1 MRKNKFKLQE
11 QINRINELAGVNAA
25 AGKHLCV
32 VDIQPEYQSGFSY
45 FLNDF
50 ISFLNENYEHLANLT
65 FFYNGYDSLGMISES
80 DYKWWWIENGLED
93 YIVDQAIFYDKGY
106 AFFRYCIDEG
116 IEDEQIVN
124 LIKYMIEKNVNDSR
138 DLDKEFWNEY
148 VERFGDENIRELL
161 EFAGD
166 SLNIPDL
173 MDELRNYSGI
183 VLCGGGVDE
192 CLKEV
197 EIALQALDKPFN
209 VLTKYTY

>member
-1 MRKNKFKLQE
+1 M
-11 QINRINELAGVNAA
+11 
-25 AGKHLCV
+25 
-32 VDIQPEYQSGFSY
+32 
-45 FLNDF
+45 
-50 ISFLNENYEHLANLT
+50 ANLT